1 MAFSASVRRLLI
13 SSPGDVPRTDL
24 LVIQQSINRW
34 NGVYGEQFGS
44 IVMPISWG
52 THAAAEFGQ
61 PPQKILNRQL
71 VDKCDACIA
80 IFANRLGTP
89 TDLHES
95 GTAEEISRLSESGKH
110 VGILRCR
117 RPVDAS
123 TIDFAQATR
132 LNEYIAGIESSALI
146 LDYANDADL
155 ARHVET
161 ILVATVSREEARNDF
176 QLQYD
181 QREEEPIAE
190 VWPRVDSADRAGRRN
205 WYLVLHNT
213 GHGPARDVRVEIEA
227 DSPSGYPWEIATERE
242 GDGPDL
248 AVLAPRSEVRFQIS
262 ASLASATQVKCTVS
276 WADFRG
282 DQKNVASLRLA

>member
-24 LVIQQSINRW
+24 LIIQQSINRW

-44 IVMPISWG
+44 IIMPISWG

-61 PPQKILNRQL
+61 PPQQILNRQL

-110 VGILRCR
+110 VSILRCR

-123 TIDFAQATR
+123 VIDFTQATR
-132 LNEYIAGIESSALI
+132 LNEYITEIESSALI
-146 LDYANDADL
+146 LDYSTDADL

-161 ILVATVSREEARNDF
+161 ILVAAVSREEARNDF
-176 QLQYD
+176 QLEYSS
-181 QREEEPIAE
+181 RGGPVAE
-190 VWPRVDSADRAGRRN
+190 VWPRVDAIDRSGKRN
-205 WYLVLHNT
+205 WYLVLNNT
-213 GHGPARDVRVEIEA
+213 GDGPARDVSLKIEA
-227 DSPSGYPWEIATERE
+227 ASPNGQPWEIITEQE
-242 GDGPDL
+242 ENGPDL
-248 AVLAPRSEVRFQIS
+248 PVLAPHSEVRYHIAASLVS
-262 ASLASATQVKCTVS
+262 ASQVNCTVS
-276 WADFRG
+276 WNDLRG
-282 DQKNVASLRLA
+282 EQENIASLRLA

>member
-24 LVIQQSINRW
+24 LIIQQSISRW

-44 IVMPISWG
+44 IIMPISWG
-52 THAAAEFGQ
+52 THAAAEFGE

-89 TDLHES
+89 TELHES

-110 VGILRCR
+110 VSILRSR

-123 TIDFAQATR
+123 SIDLAQATR
-132 LNEYIAGIESSALI
+132 LNEYIKEIKSSALI
-146 LDYANDADL
+146 LDYATDADL

-161 ILVATVSREEARNDF
+161 ILVAAVSREEARNDF
-176 QLQYD
+176 QLEYLSAGG
-181 QREEEPIAE
+181 PVAE
-190 VWPRVDSADRAGRRN
+190 VWPRVDSVDRSGKRN
-205 WYLVLHNT
+205 WYLVLNNT
-213 GHGPARDVRVEIEA
+213 GDGPARDVRVEIEA
-227 DSPSGYPWEIATERE
+227 DSSNSHPWEIVTERHE
-242 GDGPDL
+242 GGPDL
-248 AVLAPRSEVRFQIS
+248 PVLAPHSEVRFHIS
-262 ASLASATQVKCTVS
+262 ASLVSASQVSCRVS
-276 WADFRG
+276 WTDPRG
-282 DQKNVASLRLA
+282 EQENIASLRLA